1 MSSALVDLVLP
12 AGCAGCHADARGLCV
27 SCLRSFG
34 DPFAHRPDP
43 SPAGLPPL
51 WVAARYEGPVRAAI
65 LAYKERARRDVAG
78 ILGRA
83 LALAVSQISW
93 VRAPARLLL
102 VPVPSRRRVARA
114 RGGDHVRR
122 LAARAAAHLTAA
134 GIHSSVL
141 PVLRLATRPRDAA
154 GLTAS
159 ERAENV
165 RGAFTLYHQIR
176 VRLDTALVVVD
187 DLVTTG
193 HTMAEAARALQAAML
208 PVAAGAAVAA
218 TSRQRPA
225 TSRPATG
232 AGPASEGLAGAAGAS
247 DSTNAAPEGAVRNA
261 SARLASVV
269 AQGEE
274 AVRQRCPGCR
284 ATSIAARP
292 PPHHAATPPG
302 TGWR

>member
-12 AGCAGCHADARGLCV
+12 AGCAGCQADARGLCV

-34 DPFAHRPDP
+34 APFAHRPDP

-51 WVAARYEGPVRAAI
+51 WVAARYEGPVRAAL
-65 LAYKERARRDVAG
+65 LAYKERARRDLAG

-83 LALAVSQISW
+83 LALAVSQIRW

-122 LAARAAAHLTAA
+122 LAASAAAQLTAA

-141 PVLRLATRPRDAA
+141 PVLRLASRPRDAA
-154 GLTAS
+154 GLTAR

-165 RGAFTLYHQIR
+165 RGAFALYRQIR

-208 PVAAGAAVAA
+208 PVAAVAAVAA
-218 TSRQRPA
+218 TLRQRPA
-225 TSRPATG
+225 TTSRLPTG
-232 AGPASEGLAGAAGAS
+232 AGPASEGLAGAVGAS
-247 DSTNAAPEGAVRNA
+247 HSTNAAPERGLCGMR
-261 SARLASVV
+261 RLS
-269 AQGEE
+269 
-274 AVRQRCPGCR
+274 
-284 ATSIAARP
+284 
-292 PPHHAATPPG
+292 
-302 TGWR
+302 